1 MQNSSGDRASP
12 WYIPHLMDTCASGFP
27 LASRVVFHSFIEFP
41 MKALRVLLMLY
52 SSKHSVI
59 HVCDCAGLEFVVV
72 KNELSYKQKAFL
84 GGYRHQLTGTEYHH
98 AAVQTLPRK
107 KPDRGMT
114 VFSRDS
120 QTVQL
125 KSHNQQCLVNTSTQM
140 AGIGCYVSCMKDKLV
155 TPGKYITADEW
166 HDRKLR
172 AVIFLQ
178 SLARRW
184 LAQKAVDQLR
194 NEQSRQL
201 AWLEM
206 QERRRESEKEDQQRD
221 LYQRRMNPKRREDF
235 NLLYKALEMWRLEEE
250 RLINSSQQGAKRKE
264 ALRLLLEKETQL
276 IRAIGRRQIV
286 TQTNNYEKMIRDFL
300 NKSASPYQWH
310 TTNNHLIEMDTLHT
324 ITARKLQDL
333 YSNISLSTVSKK
345 QRLHLLMT
353 LKETIEEN
361 KCPLTLDILELI
373 DREVD
378 LMTRKIKAQSLDGL
392 RNRICTLF
400 LQYIKTAAFNPIV
413 RKMLKVYQ
421 SPSQLQNDMFLCHG
435 CRCCLPSAAYNISG
449 GLSSWC
455 QRCISLDNI
464 ARSRL
469 DFSVY
474 KNILKRLKI
483 DEQKLNKEAK
493 IPWLLQEED
502 MWYLV
507 EVVWASRSALNGKN
521 DLHDLVFVRW
531 DLQSDWSPWNC
542 LLLSKEETSGHLEVY
557 EKVFICEVEHK
568 HEMARQHFSQI
579 SILAEYLDSQS
590 AADPHSV
597 KLPELAAATVK

>member
-1 MQNSSGDRASP
+1 M
-12 WYIPHLMDTCASGFP
+12 
-27 LASRVVFHSFIEFP
+27 
-41 MKALRVLLMLY
+41 
-52 SSKHSVI
+52 
-59 HVCDCAGLEFVVV
+59 V
-72 KNELSYKQKAFL
+72 KNEHSYKQKAFL

-107 KPDRGMT
+107 KPDRGIT

-120 QTVQL
+120 QTVRL
-125 KSHNQQCLVNTSTQM
+125 KSHNQQCRVNTSTQM

-300 NKSASPYQWH
+300 NKSASPYQWF

-333 YSNISLSTVSKK
+333 YNNISLSTVSKK

-361 KCPLTLDILELI
+361 ECPLTLDILELI

-378 LMTRKIKAQSLDGL
+378 LMTRKIKAQSLEGL

-413 RKMLKVYQ
+413 RKMLKV
-421 SPSQLQNDMFLCHG
+421 SKT
-435 CRCCLPSAAYNISG
+435 
-449 GLSSWC
+449 
-455 QRCISLDNI
+455 SLDLRFDIKNQNVFER
-464 ARSRL
+464 AQVVQAATYSRTS
-469 DFSVY
+469 FNMEGQ
-474 KNILKRLKI
+474 KKRLLRRFAVLWTPPWQAI
-483 DEQKLNKEAK
+483 REACPQLSTSVLRDVGTNRVPGGQT
-493 IPWLLQEED
+493 IW
-502 MWYLV
+502 
-507 EVVWASRSALNGKN
+507 SG
-521 DLHDLVFVRW
+521 F
-531 DLQSDWSPWNC
+531 SPWACWTLVSMSHVRFPTKQVDGRMGESVEN
-542 LLLSKEETSGHLEVY
+542 LSEVY
-557 EKVFICEVEHK
+557 FLER
-568 HEMARQHFSQI
+568 ASGL
-579 SILAEYLDSQS
+579 ILR
-590 AADPHSV
+590 
-597 KLPELAAATVK
+597 LPGR